1 MKLFLKHL
9 IVILLLIC
17 NLNAYSDKSEMYD
30 TYLESMFSSKYK
42 DTKSILASLN
52 KNHKNEISTKL
63 AFANFW
69 LVMYETSGEEE
80 NYQILCENNAKAAI
94 KLINIKENKSYDDIF
109 HLISAKSILLKI
121 QFDKKNYLK
130 AARGLKDIIKYFEF
144 ALDHEENIKM
154 KLISGMYNYYIETA
168 KEDYPIVHPLL
179 LFYPSGD
186 KQKGLRL
193 LKECTKEN
201 DKRVSVRSLLYLARI
216 YYKDEKDLTGSVY
229 YFNKLLSLYPG
240 NLIWRFEYIQSL
252 NKFNKIEDAEKQKEI
267 ISNNVNNSI
276 HITNEQKAFFLN
288 YN

>member
-17 NLNAYSDKSEMYD
+17 NLNAYSDKSELYD
-30 TYLESMFSSKYK
+30 TYLESIFSSKYK
-42 DTKSILASLN
+42 DTKRILTSLN

-130 AARGLKDIIKYFEF
+130 AARGLKDIIKYFKF

-168 KEDYPIVHPLL
+168 KEDYPIVYPLL

-193 LKECTKEN
+193 LKECTKEK

-229 YFNKLLSLYPG
+229 YFNRLLNLYPG

-276 HITNEQKAFFLN
+276 HITNEQKVFFLN

>member
-17 NLNAYSDKSEMYD
+17 NLNTHSNANELYD

-42 DTKSILASLN
+42 DTKKILASLN

-80 NYQILCENNAKAAI
+80 KYQILCENNAKAAI
-94 KLINIKENKSYDDIF
+94 KLINIIETKSYDDIF

-168 KEDYPIVHPLL
+168 KEDYPIVYPLL

-193 LKECTKEN
+193 IKECTKEK

-216 YYKDEKDLTGSVY
+216 YYKDEKDLSGSVY
-229 YFNKLLSLYPG
+229 YFNRLLSLYPG

-267 ISNNVNNSI
+267 ISNNVYNSI

-288 YN
+288 FN